1 MTRNLTLGID
11 IGTTKVAAVIAD
23 PAARI
28 VLESASLDHT
38 ADIPNTRIPGA
49 SEQSVDVIFAAI
61 QKVVSTLN
69 LDARQRVGAI
79 GITGQM
85 HGVVLFDEVAHTH
98 SPLVTWQDNRCIEG
112 NFLGELQTITG
123 DSSLKSGFGL
133 STLAWWARYQPDLLK
148 EYSSCST
155 IHGFLATTMC
165 TGCEGGMDPSDAAS
179 FGLFDVLRG
188 AWKVELIR
196 RCGVDPSLLPKITKA
211 PAQFGNVSSEW
222 ASILGVAQ
230 GIPVGIP
237 VGDNQASLYGSLSEP
252 HNQIALT
259 IGTGAQVSVVLDK
272 NPEQIPEGTTKY
284 EIRPYFD
291 SKCIAV
297 GASLGGGR
305 TLAALAHALGE
316 FITSLGITNVPDTE
330 RIYSVLQVL
339 GGTKLTTD
347 LKAQTSF
354 AGERYDQNLRGSLT
368 NISFE
373 NFTMGDIFA
382 SLSRGLVESLKE
394 LLPQE
399 MYNGK
404 VEVVGSGN
412 AIRRSSIMQKYI
424 EEVFGTRLIVTPG
437 GETTCSGVAF
447 LAGRLL

>member
-1 MTRNLTLGID
+1 MVRNLTLGID

-23 PAARI
+23 PVARI

-38 ADIPNTRIPGA
+38 ADIPNTRVPGA

-61 QKVVSTLN
+61 RKVLTELN
-69 LDARQRVGAI
+69 VDARQRVGAV

-85 HGVVLFDEVAHTH
+85 HGVVLFDKVAHTH
-98 SPLVTWQDNRCIEG
+98 SPLVTWQDNRCVEG
-112 NFLGELQTITG
+112 NFLQELQTLTG
-123 DSSLKSGFGL
+123 ESSLKSGFGI

-148 EYSSCST
+148 EFSSCST
-155 IHGFLATTMC
+155 VHGYLASTIC
-165 TGCEGGMDPSDAAS
+165 GGSDGGMDPSDAAS

-188 AWKVELIR
+188 EWKVELIR
-196 RCGVDPSLLPKITKA
+196 KCGVDPKILPRIEKA
-211 PAQFGNVSSEW
+211 PAQFGEVSTEW
-222 ASILGVAQ
+222 AKILGVSA
-230 GIPVGIP
+230 GIPVVIP
-237 VGDNQASLYGSLSEP
+237 VGDNQASLYGSLSDP

-259 IGTGAQVSVVLDK
+259 IGTGAQVSVVLNEK
-272 NPEQIPEGTTKY
+272 PNKIPAGTAKY

-291 SKCIAV
+291 GKCIAV

-305 TLAALAHALGE
+305 TLAAFAHALGE

-339 GGTKLTTD
+339 GGTKLSTD

-354 AGERYDQNLRGSLT
+354 AGERYDPNLRGSLT

-373 NFTMGDIFA
+373 NFSMGDMFA

-399 MYNGK
+399 MYKGK
-404 VEVVGSGN
+404 LEVVGSGN

-424 EEVFGTRLIVTPG
+424 EEVFGCRLILTPG
-437 GETTCSGVAF
+437 GETTCSGAAF

>member
-1 MTRNLTLGID
+1 M
-11 IGTTKVAAVIAD
+11 
-23 PAARI
+23 ARV

-38 ADIPNTRIPGA
+38 ADIPNTRVPGA

-61 QKVVSTLN
+61 QKVLSTLN
-69 LDARQRVGAI
+69 LNARERVGAV

-85 HGVVLFDEVAHTH
+85 HGVVLFDKSATTH

-112 NFLGELQTITG
+112 NFIDELQTITG
-123 DSSLKSGFGL
+123 DSSLKSGFGI
-133 STLAWWARYQPDLLK
+133 STLAWWARYQPDVLR
-148 EYSSCST
+148 EFSSCST
-155 IHGFLATTMC
+155 VHGFLATTIC
-165 TGCEGGMDPSDAAS
+165 GGHKGGMDPSDAAS

-188 AWKVELIR
+188 EWKIDSIKN
-196 RCGVDPSLLPKITKA
+196 CGIDPSLLPTIGKA
-211 PAQFGNVSSEW
+211 PAQFGEVSTEW
-222 ASILGVAQ
+222 GGILGVSP
-230 GIPVGIP
+230 GTPVVIP
-237 VGDNQASLYGSLSEP
+237 VGDNQASLYGSLSNP
-252 HNQIALT
+252 SKQIALT

-272 NPEQIPEGTTKY
+272 IPEKVSREIVKY

-291 SKCIAV
+291 GACIAV

-316 FITSLGITNVPDTE
+316 FITSLGLNDVPDTE

-339 GGTKLTTD
+339 GGTKLSTD
-347 LKAQTSF
+347 LRAQTSF
-354 AGERYDQNLRGSLT
+354 AGERYDPSLRGGLT

-399 MYNGK
+399 MYKGK
-404 VEVVGSGN
+404 SEVVGSGN

-424 EEVFGTRLIVTPG
+424 EDVFGTRLIVTPG

-447 LAGRLL
+447 LAGRLLSPP